1 MEHKDRNFLVAAAA
15 VIIGGCICA
24 IVAALRWCSVGRTS
38 YFTLAGA
45 APASS

>member
-1 MEHKDRNFLVAAAA
+1 MKDKDRNILVALVAVLVGGSICAVAAA
-15 VIIGGCICA
+15 V
-24 IVAALRWCSVGRTS
+24 RWCSVCRAS